1 MDDAAGSKRGRRR
14 RGGGGADGSV
24 ASGPSIN
31 QQPWDIPRRA
41 FRPMELLSEEQ
52 VELIHENSLKILE
65 ELGIE
70 LMSEAACR
78 VYEKAGALVDW
89 DSMRVRVPRDV
100 VRELVG
106 KAPSR
111 FTISSRN
118 DARALPIGGNSMVA
132 TMVAG
137 PPSVHDCVRGR
148 RAGNMADYQD
158 FVRMTQSFNAVH
170 MIGNQVT
177 APMELSAE
185 TRHLDCYLANLT
197 LSDRSFHVT
206 AIGRERALS
215 GIEMMAIS
223 RGDRLQDMIQRP
235 GVTTIISVNSPR
247 RFDGEMAEGLMTM
260 AEFGQPVSI
269 TPFTLMGAMTPVT
282 LPAALSQQ
290 NAEAL
295 FGIGLAQAVRPG
307 TPCLYGS
314 FLSNVDMRS
323 GAPGFGTPEHAK
335 ACIASGQL
343 ARRYAVP
350 YRVSPGNAS
359 NAADEQSVWETMLS
373 LWGCVMGGANLL
385 YHGAGW
391 LEGGLQASF
400 EKFVMDVEMLQNMY
414 EFMKPMAF
422 DKDSLGF
429 DAIAGVPT
437 GGHFF
442 GEPHTMARYSTAFY
456 QPMLSDWRNYE
467 TWEEA
472 GAITAKGRATALWQ
486 QALAEYEEPVI
497 DAGVRDALEDYV
509 ARKKAAAQA

>member
-1 MDDAAGSKRGRRR
+1 MDEIIGSKRNRRR
-14 RGGGGADGSV
+14 RGGQTPGRS
-24 ASGPSIN
+24 PSIN
-31 QQPWDIPRRA
+31 QQPWEIPHRS
-41 FRPMELLSEEQ
+41 FRPMELLSEDQ

-65 ELGIE
+65 ELGVE
-70 LMSEAACR
+70 LMSEAACKI
-78 VYEKAGALVDW
+78 YEDAGAVVDW
-89 DSMRVRVPRDV
+89 STLRVCVPRDV
-100 VRELVG
+100 LQDLIS

-111 FTISSRN
+111 FTITSRN
-118 DARALPIGGNSMVA
+118 SDRALPIGGNSMVA

-148 RAGNMADYQD
+148 RSGNLADYED
-158 FVRMTQSFNAVH
+158 FVRLAQSFNAVH

-177 APMELSAE
+177 APMELPAE
-185 TRHLDCYLANLT
+185 TRHLDCYFSNLT

-223 RGDRLQDMIQRP
+223 RGDRLEDMIERP
-235 GVTTIISVNSPR
+235 GVSTIISVNSPR

-260 AEFGQPVSI
+260 AEFGQPVSV

-307 TPCLYGS
+307 APCLYGS

-343 ARRYAVP
+343 ARRYALP

-359 NAADEQSVWETMLS
+359 NAADEQSVWETMMS

-414 EFMKPMAF
+414 ATMKPLDF
-422 DKDSLGF
+422 SKDDLGF
-429 DAIAGVPT
+429 EAIAGVPT

-472 GAITAKGRATALWQ
+472 GAETAKNRATTLWQ
-486 QALAEYEEPVI
+486 NALSSFEAPAL
-497 DAGVRDALEDYV
+497 DGDKRAALEDYV
-509 ARKKAAAQA
+509 ARKKAAAVS